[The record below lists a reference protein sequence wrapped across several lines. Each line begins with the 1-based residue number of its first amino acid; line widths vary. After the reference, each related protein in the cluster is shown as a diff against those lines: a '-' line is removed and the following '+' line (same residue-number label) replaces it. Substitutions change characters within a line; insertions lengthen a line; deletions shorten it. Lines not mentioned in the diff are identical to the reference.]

1 MLSNWWLGRRKFH
14 IEMMDLIVGWLSRF
28 QELCYYFYSL
38 CSYLRFI
45 ISSAKVNF
53 FSELD
58 NIDLYQWAMIK
69 EFDGRVL
76 NIWVGSKNLDVEM
89 LDPPV
94 GWLSRFQER
103 RYSFYHLYSSS

>member
-1 MLSNWWLGRRKFH
+1 MVVKISGTVLLLLFSVLLSVVHNFP
-14 IEMMDLIVGWLSRF
+14 
-28 QELCYYFYSL
+28 
-38 CSYLRFI
+38 
-45 ISSAKVNF
+45 VNF

-89 LDPPV
+89 LHPPV

-103 RYSFYHLYSSS
+103 RYYFYPLYSSS

>member
-1 MLSNWWLGRRKFH
+1 MAWKKEISYRNDGSYCWMVVKISGTVLLLLFSVLLSVVHNFP
-14 IEMMDLIVGWLSRF
+14 
-28 QELCYYFYSL
+28 
-38 CSYLRFI
+38 
-45 ISSAKVNF
+45 VNF

-103 RYSFYHLYSSS
+103 RYYFYPLYSSS